1 MKSKIFTLT
10 MLFAFAM
17 SVSAQTVLFEE
28 DFESS
33 ALIPETFTL
42 INNDGFTPNEGD
54 EMWTDSAW
62 TVVTS
67 SRPELEGTQVAA
79 ALSYYTDM
87 GDATAD
93 DWMILPAITLGSA
106 STLSWDAMS
115 LTSSGNYPDDYQVI
129 IAEVDAGN
137 DPTVDYM
144 FSNGTILLDQD
155 AEWCSAAVSNPGEGL
170 HHHEIDLSDYA
181 GQEVWIAFRQ
191 NTGNGGGYL
200 IAVDNIMVEE
210 GSSTGILNIE
220 NNQTFTVYPNPTQ
233 EIANIRFNAD
243 EIANGSISVY
253 DITGRMVK
261 EMNLTN
267 LAIGRNNVEFNVS
280 DLQTG
285 TYIVTLTLNN
295 KVTTQKLMVQ

>member
-10 MLFAFAM
+10 MLVAFIANIN
-17 SVSAQTVLFEE
+17 AQTVLFEE

-33 ALIPETFTL
+33 PLIPETFFL
-42 INNDGFTPNEGD
+42 FNEDGFTPNEGD

-129 IAEVDAGN
+129 IAEVDGDA
-137 DPTVDYM
+137 PTVDYM

-155 AEWCSAAVSNPGEGL
+155 AEWWSAAVSNPGEGI
-170 HHHEIDLSDYA
+170 HHHEIDLADYA
-181 GQEVWIAFRQ
+181 GQDVWIAFRQ

-200 IAVDNIMVEE
+200 ISIDNIVVEE
-210 GSSTGILNIE
+210 GGSTGVENIANE
-220 NNQTFTVYPNPTQ
+220 FTFNVYPNPATDVARI
-233 EIANIRFNAD
+233 EFTAESFN
-243 EIANGSISVY
+243 NGSVSVY

-261 EMNLTN
+261 EIDLMNI
-267 LAIGRNNVEFNVS
+267 AIGRNVVEIDVN

-285 TYIVTLTLNN
+285 TYIVTMKLDN
-295 KVTTQKLMVQ
+295 KVTTQKLLVQ

>member
-10 MLFAFAM
+10 MLFAFVASM
-17 SVSAQTVLFEE
+17 NAQTVIFEE

-33 ALIPETFTL
+33 ALIPDTFTL
-42 INNDGFTPNEGD
+42 IENDGFTPNDGD

-93 DWMILPAITLGSA
+93 DWMILPAINLGSA

-129 IAEVDAGN
+129 IAEVEMGTV
-137 DPTVDYM
+137 PTVDYM
-144 FSNGTILLDQD
+144 FTNGTILLDQD
-155 AEWCSAAVSNPGEGL
+155 AEWTSAGVSNPGDGI
-170 HHHEIDLSDYA
+170 HHHEIDLADYA
-181 GQEVWIAFRQ
+181 DQEVWIAFRQ

-200 IAVDNIMVEE
+200 ISIDNIKIVDGSGTGVESLE
-210 GSSTGILNIE
+210 NSLSMNI
-220 NNQTFTVYPNPTQ
+220 YPNPASEVVNIKFSAE
-233 EIANIRFNAD
+233 EITMA
-243 EIANGSISVY
+243 SLSVY

-261 EMNLTN
+261 EMNLEN
-267 LAIGRNNVEFNVS
+267 LAFGINNIELDVTTI
-280 DLQTG
+280 QTG
-285 TYIVTLTLNN
+285 TYIVTLNLNS
-295 KVTTQKLMVQ
+295 KVYTHKLMIQ